1 MDNYGAVKAVA
12 TKILGDIPFGSNPKD
27 GVSDDKSLNQNIQMQ
42 EKEGENLPNKL
53 SASTKETLLTST
65 HISMA
70 DPLYSNSPMEMDL
83 LGGENKEIV
92 DKEKM
97 VSNGSKAIDFAISM
111 ETDWSEPIL
120 GKKKW
125 KVQGSNS
132 SKKDIERIRKQGNKK
147 KEGKGQG
154 VLKPSKS
161 IPWRLWLIILERL
174 VTLIYFLS

>member
-53 SASTKETLLTST
+53 SATTKETLLTST

-70 DPLYSNSPMEMDL
+70 GPLYSNSPMEMDL

-97 VSNGSKAIDFAISM
+97 VSNGSKAIDLAISM
-111 ETDWSEPIL
+111 ETD
-120 GKKKW
+120 
-125 KVQGSNS
+125 
-132 SKKDIERIRKQGNKK
+132 
-147 KEGKGQG
+147 
-154 VLKPSKS
+154 
-161 IPWRLWLIILERL
+161 
-174 VTLIYFLS
+174 